1 MTLKKRVSSRY
12 KGSGVFT
19 NEITESMAACTGPT
33 SIQSD
38 RISDARGEIDYG
50 NLYQISFLKLACIC
64 KKKKFI
70 FSPGVSLNLL
80 IPFHGMTHAQTW
92 MENNN

>member
-64 KKKKFI
+64 KKKKVYFLHWSFSEFI
-70 FSPGVSLNLL
+70 NPFSWYDSCPNMDGK
-80 IPFHGMTHAQTW
+80 
-92 MENNN
+92 